1 MAFFLQ
7 RKRCEI
13 RVKFVGLKFTAPPSC
28 YLAWLNRERHT
39 GTRFFYFPYPAG
51 PLCWCASQPSLQTDR
66 CSGLRRWMGV
76 QRWNLSEVE
85 KNKGRRRSPSP
96 PPRYG
101 LTWGFYWDDAEIHF
115 RTLHYFTA
123 DLKLLG
129 TIGGGDENAISGFVK
144 ELWGA
149 LVCCHDNLAASFPCG
164 GVSGPLQ
171 PLTWTSWSLF
181 LWTQNQLCW
190 HLFTKI

>member
-39 GTRFFYFPYPAG
+39 FFYFPYPAG

-129 TIGGGDENAISGFVK
+129 TIGGGMKMQFRALWRNSEVLLCVAMTILQHRSRVEVCLALYSHLHGPAGLCSS
-144 ELWGA
+144 ELRTNSA
-149 LVCCHDNLAASFPCG
+149 DTCSQRFRV
-164 GVSGPLQ
+164 
-171 PLTWTSWSLF
+171 
-181 LWTQNQLCW
+181 
-190 HLFTKI
+190 